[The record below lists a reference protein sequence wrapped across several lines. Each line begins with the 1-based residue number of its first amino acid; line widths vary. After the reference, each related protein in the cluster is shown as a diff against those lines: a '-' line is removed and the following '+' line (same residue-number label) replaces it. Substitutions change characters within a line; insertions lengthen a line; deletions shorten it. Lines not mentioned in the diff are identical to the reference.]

1 MNLALSDVWTHMRD
15 LGLGALAHA
24 NRHAAYAA
32 MENKRWPELSV
43 LQAAHAA
50 ELLIKARIA
59 EEHPL
64 LVFEKLPRSTKSAGP
79 MLDVQDLFRYG
90 RTLQWADLPERLW
103 AATGLVIPN
112 QERFDSLGQLRNG
125 LQHFAPPTAVD
136 ASEETLRFVFKV
148 IDPFINDCWGLFAI
162 TSTCLVCLRRSVVAS
177 RPTKTRRPY
186 RSSSSVTGC
195 GSLPWCTTRDL
206 GPQLSCT
213 HGFEVPHEH
222 FQTHSA
228 EVCEEGLSREELA

>member
-162 TSTCLVCLRRSVVAS
+162 DYDEDYEPYIYFLPELVHREILFRVSPDAAACFGDWDVDWS
-177 RPTKTRRPY
+177 R
-186 RSSSSVTGC
+186 V
-195 GSLPWCTTRDL
+195 
-206 GPQLSCT
+206 GPQYKA
-213 HGFEVPHEH
+213 EM
-222 FQTHSA
+222 HSRA
-228 EVCEEGLSREELA
+228 LTAGAKV